1 MQIGL
6 DSLISTRSID
16 WEDFLKWYNDSGWV
30 GDEARRLTWTE
41 LQSKHQ
47 WLQEFSDVT

>member
-6 DSLISTRSID
+6 DSLTAHERID
-16 WEDFLKWYNDSGWV
+16 WDDFLKWYNDKGWA
-30 GDEARRLTWTE
+30 GDEARRPAWTD

-47 WLQEFSDVT
+47 RLREFSDVT